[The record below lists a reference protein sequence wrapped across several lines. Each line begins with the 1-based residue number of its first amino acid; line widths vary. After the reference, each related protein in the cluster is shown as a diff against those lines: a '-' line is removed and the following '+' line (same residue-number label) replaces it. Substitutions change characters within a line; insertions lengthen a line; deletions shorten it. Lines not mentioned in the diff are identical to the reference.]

1 MIKKLLPHLFIFTF
15 FSVNAQ
21 TVEWVK
27 TPSSTVNNFSTS
39 GYISTTDPMANV
51 YFAGFKDNPVPYTE
65 MFGNLFYQKYSQS
78 GELLFSKTITATA
91 VIHQLTNDA
100 EGNILMAIEHLDE
113 LIYEGFSIPNTT
125 ELPQNILLKVNSSGE
140 LLWHKVLTTPEVNV
154 NTFKAIEVDALG
166 NIYLGYDNFFYCYI
180 EKLSPNGDPLL
191 LITQENVNRLTSLA
205 VDSAG
210 NIYASGSC
218 ANIGSIYAGIEQP
231 TSFDYSVYLVKY
243 SAEGV
248 FQWIKYAEDI
258 TCSSSM
264 VKVMGTD
271 SVYWAAE
278 TFIPLQLDD
287 FTTEGPSASGIDFF
301 LAKLNANGDYLW
313 VREVPGNGSVELGKK
328 NFLAVD
334 DVGGIYLSG
343 TISGGITQW
352 NDQVTTNTITFNNHE
367 AVLLHYLDNGL
378 LLFAFTAGGE
388 AIDSANSV
396 TTDVNGDIYLTG
408 MLQGNAS
415 LGWYNHSNNDEFGL
429 SPFLARISPVTLSL
443 PQPEKNTIV
452 VYPNPV
458 TNFLTVQTSETIV
471 NLTVFSLNG
480 QRMQL
485 PQNGNQLDF
494 SGEANGVYVVEV
506 VMESGVERV
515 KVVR

>member
-1 MIKKLLPHLFIFTF
+1 MIKKLLAGLLLFTSFAVT
-15 FSVNAQ
+15 AQ
-21 TVEWVK
+21 SVEWVN
-27 TPSSTVNNFSTS
+27 TPVTEINNFSTS

-65 MFGNLFYQKYSQS
+65 MFGNLIYQKYSQS
-78 GELLFSKTITATA
+78 GELVFSKTITATA

-100 EGNILMAIEHLDE
+100 EGNILMAIEYLDE
-113 LIYEGFSIPNTT
+113 LVYEGFSIPNTT
-125 ELPQNILLKVNSSGE
+125 ELPQNILLKVNPSGE
-140 LLWHKVLTTPEVNV
+140 LLWHKVLNTPEANV

-180 EKLSPNGDPLL
+180 EKVSPNGDPLL
-191 LITQENVNRLTSLA
+191 LITQENVNRLTALA

-210 NIYASGSC
+210 NIYATGSC
-218 ANIGSIYAGIEQP
+218 ANSNSVYAGIEQP
-231 TSFDYSVYLVKY
+231 TGFDYSVYLVKY
-243 SAEGV
+243 SPAGV

-278 TFIPLQLDD
+278 TFIPLQLDA
-287 FTTEGPSASGIDFF
+287 FTTEGPTSGGIDFF

-334 DVGGIYLSG
+334 GAGGIYLSG
-343 TISGGITQW
+343 SLTGGVTQW
-352 NDQVTTNTITFNNHE
+352 NEQVTTNTTTFNNHE
-367 AVLLHYLDNGL
+367 AVLLHYLENGL
-378 LLFAFTAGGE
+378 LLFAFTAGGD
-388 AIDSANSV
+388 ATDSANSV

-408 MLQGNAS
+408 ILQGNAA
-415 LGWYNHSNNDEFGL
+415 LGWFNHANIDEFGL

-443 PQPEKNTIV
+443 PQPGKNSMV

-458 TNFLTVQTSETIV
+458 TNLLTVQTVETIV
-471 NLTVFSLNG
+471 NLAVFSLNG
-480 QRMQL
+480 QRIQL

-494 SGEANGVYVVEV
+494 SGLANGVYVVEV
-506 VMESGVERV
+506 VMENSLERV
-515 KVVR
+515 KIVR